1 MLLLLQPPSFNDQ
14 YIVFLDP
21 IKNNVIEN
29 SVFIRIIYSPPE
41 IVFNGIFISLSDSTY
56 NELYQIEKNIISKY
70 KSSKTHRYI
79 FSEMQLF
86 KPQLVGYLKISGLW
100 ENNYAVGIAYK
111 IISYPSVL

>member
-1 MLLLLQPPSFNDQ
+1 MLLLLQPTTFNDQ
-14 YIVFLDP
+14 YIVFSDP

-41 IVFNGIFISLSDSTY
+41 IIFNGIFISLSDTTY
-56 NELYQIEKNIISKY
+56 DELIQIEKNIISRY
-70 KSSKTHRYI
+70 KSSKTPRYI
-79 FSEMQLF
+79 FAEILLF